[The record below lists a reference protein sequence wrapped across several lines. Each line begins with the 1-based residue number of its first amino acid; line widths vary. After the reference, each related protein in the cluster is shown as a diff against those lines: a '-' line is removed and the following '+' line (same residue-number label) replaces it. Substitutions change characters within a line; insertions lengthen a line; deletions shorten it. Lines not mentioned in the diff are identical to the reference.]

1 MQRFCT
7 QIIVHFNSVAY
18 VPILL
23 SNEVLRCSFKPMKKM
38 RKKWTFEIGSLISS
52 LFIEQMEREMSL
64 VENNSEQL
72 L

>member
-1 MQRFCT
+1 
-7 QIIVHFNSVAY
+7 
-18 VPILL
+18 
-23 SNEVLRCSFKPMKKM
+23 MKKM